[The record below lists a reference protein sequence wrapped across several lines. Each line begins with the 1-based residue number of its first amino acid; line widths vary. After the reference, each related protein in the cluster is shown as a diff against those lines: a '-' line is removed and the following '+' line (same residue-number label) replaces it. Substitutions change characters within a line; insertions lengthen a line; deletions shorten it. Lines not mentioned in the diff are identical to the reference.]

1 MYNNNEFN
9 NKTVKKVKLVL
20 LGNSAAGKTCIVQ
33 RIVNNMFNANN
44 SSTIGAAY
52 TIYNVESNIKVEIWD
67 TAGQE
72 RFYSLLPMYARGAEI
87 ILVVIDV
94 EKNIDEQFIKWN
106 AYIQDNNTMF
116 SPYFK
121 LFLLF
126 NKYDLNPRFEIPE
139 TIMSQTQFSFVT
151 LVSAKTAHNIDKLKT
166 HVEITAK
173 KIIDEHACASHEY
186 ANIRRRNNRGNSS
199 NSSNDA
205 NANANTNTD
214 ANAENDTIF
223 GSTFSNMDMKIR
235 FSEYRDKVK
244 KYYEYSHC

>member
-1 MYNNNEFN
+1 MYNNNNNNEFN

-33 RIVNNMFNANN
+33 RMVNNMFNANN

-52 TIYNVESNIKVEIWD
+52 TIYNVETNIKVEIWD

-72 RFYSLLPMYARGAEI
+72 RFYSLIPMYARGAEI

-94 EKNIDEQFIKWN
+94 EKNIDEQFVKWN
-106 AYIQDNNTMF
+106 AYIQDNKTMF
-116 SPYFK
+116 SPHCK

-151 LVSAKTAHNIDKLKT
+151 LVSAKSAHNIDKLKT
-166 HVEITAK
+166 HVESTAK
-173 KIIDEHACASHEY
+173 KIIDEYACASHEY
-186 ANIRRRNNRGNSS
+186 ANIRRHRDNSS
-199 NSSNDA
+199 NSNAGA
-205 NANANTNTD
+205 NANANAD
-214 ANAENDTIF
+214 GNAENGTIF

-235 FSEYRDKVK
+235 FSEYGNKMK
-244 KYYEYSHC
+244 KYYENTHC